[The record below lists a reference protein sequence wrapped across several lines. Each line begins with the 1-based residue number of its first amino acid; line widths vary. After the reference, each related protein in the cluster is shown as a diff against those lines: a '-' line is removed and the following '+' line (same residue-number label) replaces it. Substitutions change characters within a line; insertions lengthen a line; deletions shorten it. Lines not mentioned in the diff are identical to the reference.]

1 LKLTIHF
8 TEIQYKMNRL
18 DEQAARFLTG
28 NPHYSDIQ
36 YILSNDSE
44 MSIHEESDMAK
55 SRDEMVCDQQMR

>member
-1 LKLTIHF
+1 
-8 TEIQYKMNRL
+8 MNRL